1 MCVWDYFDLAIILLT
16 VEIDRGFIIKFV
28 YSATIPSIVNTNK
41 SHRDKMRIRFFA
53 PIPQQIVVPVETP
66 KHAEEEEQIAL
77 DDKQLS
83 RQSQDNMASDS
94 TSLEDNSLE
103 IQQEE
108 SSDLPEFDD
117 EQCDALKRLLL
128 SPLEPD
134 CYFWGKQCSNGLRP
148 TQILSLEVF
157 RQHRFRSE
165 YQHFWS
171 ACDEWKKQFFL
182 FLERNHPYNIAF
194 RA

>member
-1 MCVWDYFDLAIILLT
+1 MLT

-28 YSATIPSIVNTNK
+28 YSATIPSIVDTKK

-134 CYFWGKQCSNGLRP
+134 CYF
-148 TQILSLEVF
+148 
-157 RQHRFRSE
+157 
-165 YQHFWS
+165 
-171 ACDEWKKQFFL
+171 
-182 FLERNHPYNIAF
+182 
-194 RA
+194 

>member
-1 MCVWDYFDLAIILLT
+1 
-16 VEIDRGFIIKFV
+16 
-28 YSATIPSIVNTNK
+28 
-41 SHRDKMRIRFFA
+41 MRIRFFA
-53 PIPQQIVVPVETP
+53 PIPQQTVVPVETP
-66 KHAEEEEQIAL
+66 KHAEQEEQIAL

-134 CYFWGKQCSNGLRP
+134 CYF
-148 TQILSLEVF
+148 
-157 RQHRFRSE
+157 
-165 YQHFWS
+165 
-171 ACDEWKKQFFL
+171 
-182 FLERNHPYNIAF
+182 
-194 RA
+194 